1 MIDPQL
7 KYTPEHE
14 WVSLL
19 EGGVAE
25 VGITD
30 FAQEQLGEIVFVDQ
44 LEEGKEVKKG
54 DFLCTLE
61 SIKTVSDMY
70 APVSGRIIAINP
82 AVCDGNPQFAPELI
96 NKAPYTEGWI
106 ARLVMSE
113 PSQVDDLLD
122 DSAYQKLIEAE

>member
-14 WVSLL
+14 WVRLL

-70 APVSGRIIAINP
+70 APASGRILANHP
-82 AVCDGNPQFAPELI
+82 AVGEGTPQFAPELI